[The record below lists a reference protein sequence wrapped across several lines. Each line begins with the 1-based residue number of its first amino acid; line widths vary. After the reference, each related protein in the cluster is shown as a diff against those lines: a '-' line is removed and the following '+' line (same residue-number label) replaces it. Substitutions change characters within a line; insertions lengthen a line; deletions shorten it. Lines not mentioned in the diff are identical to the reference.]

1 MGSAEQFLK
10 WFLNRRQVA
19 PAKDRLDRR
28 NHVGGFGYGRCA
40 LLEKTVGTFAA
51 GIEWRA
57 GHREDLAPLF
67 ARKPCSDQR
76 ARTARR
82 LNDHDPE

>member
-1 MGSAEQFLK
+1 MGSAEQILK

-28 NHVGGFGYGRCA
+28 DHVGGFGYRRCA
-40 LLEKTVGTFAA
+40 LLEKTVGAFAA

-57 GHREDLAPLF
+57 GHREDLASLF
-67 ARKPCSDQR
+67 ARKPRGDQR
-76 ARTARR
+76 ARAARG
-82 LNDHDPE
+82 LNDHDAE